1 MGGSGNLSRTC
12 DLSAWNLSIR
22 LELFSN
28 QFISPKFSDDSWH
41 SMLLCGKNVPWN
53 SEGSRGY
60 MYGEDCCESC
70 PVTHLVH
77 LRHHTF
83 ARFYSGSFSWF
94 MLPLRFL
101 TCPQG
106 NIDASHLRKKLD
118 LATRYPNLE
127 IKSKIEKT
135 FWRLGQSTFFWLNK
149 MRWLW
154 PYWSSSIK
162 SSANYSDSC
171 PGLLP
176 SYGLH
181 GSCVK
186 TERKL
191 VRVSN
196 AASSPDFVITVPDN
210 RDT

>member
-41 SMLLCGKNVPWN
+41 SMLLRGKNVPWN

-101 TCPQG
+101 TYPQRISAK
-106 NIDASHLRKKLD
+106 NWILPLDILIWKLNRK
-118 LATRYPNLE
+118 
-127 IKSKIEKT
+127 S
-135 FWRLGQSTFFWLNK
+135 
-149 MRWLW
+149 
-154 PYWSSSIK
+154 
-162 SSANYSDSC
+162 
-171 PGLLP
+171 
-176 SYGLH
+176 
-181 GSCVK
+181 
-186 TERKL
+186 RKL
-191 VRVSN
+191 FGVLDNQPFSGWIRWGGSDHIGALQSRAQPITATPALACCPPMVFTVLVSKQKE
-196 AASSPDFVITVPDN
+196 SWSGCRTLLLRRIS
-210 RDT
+210 